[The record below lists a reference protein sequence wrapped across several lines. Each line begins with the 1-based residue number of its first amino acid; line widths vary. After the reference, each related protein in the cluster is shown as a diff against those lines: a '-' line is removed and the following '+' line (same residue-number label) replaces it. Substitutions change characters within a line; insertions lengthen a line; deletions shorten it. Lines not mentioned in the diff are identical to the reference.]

1 MSYQHID
8 VKPISGA
15 LGAEIYGADLA
26 TLTDDVFTEIHD
38 AFLEHQV
45 IFFRDQIITP
55 QQQVKFSARFAQIGY
70 YPF

>member
-45 IFFRDQIITP
+45 IFFQTKSSRR
-55 QQQVKFSARFAQIGY
+55 SNS
-70 YPF
+70 

>member
-26 TLTDDVFTEIHD
+26 TLTDNAFTED
-38 AFLEHQV
+38 SRRVSRTSGDFLSRPNHNAAA
-45 IFFRDQIITP
+45 T
-55 QQQVKFSARFAQIGY
+55 S
-70 YPF
+70 

>member
-26 TLTDDVFTEIHD
+26 TLTDNAFTEIHD

-55 QQQVKFSARFAQIGY
+55 QQQLNSRPVLPRSVTILF
-70 YPF
+70 

>member
-45 IFFRDQIITP
+45 IFFRVH
-55 QQQVKFSARFAQIGY
+55 QQVLEYIFGS
-70 YPF
+70 PLL